1 MKTALIN
8 CTLIDATGS
17 APLDDAAVMVEG
29 NRIAAVGRQ
38 SNLFPGGEIPAET
51 TVIDMNGNA
60 VLPGLMNLHVH
71 LSLVYPVGSR
81 PPGWEF
87 TLPFRVA
94 RAEREALEAGVTFI
108 RTCGELGHYDLAL
121 KKAIEEGLAV
131 GPRLFCGGR
140 GITPTG
146 GHGSD
151 SDWYVE
157 ADGPHDFRRRARQE
171 LKAGVDHVKLMVT
184 MGLSEGESL
193 RGMPRI
199 TLEEACAVTESAH
212 QVGKRVAAHV
222 GGPEGAKLAVRA
234 GVDCLDHCYTLDE
247 EAIEM
252 MAEAGSYLVP
262 TLSVTGA
269 LDFFRE
275 LGMPEP
281 GVQRIAELGERHRAW
296 FARAVR
302 AGVTPAAGTD
312 MLPTDKPAAAD
323 IPIASVREVEL
334 MVEAGLSEMEA
345 LLAAT
350 RNAAEV
356 CQVSD
361 SLGTLEVGKLAD
373 MIAVDGNPVE
383 EIRHLRNINFVM
395 KDGEV
400 IRNSSAT

>member
-1 MKTALIN
+1 METILTN
-8 CTLIDATGS
+8 CTLIDATGN
-17 APLDDAAVMVEG
+17 APIADAAVRIQD
-29 NRIAAVGRQ
+29 NTIAAAGPRVQ
-38 SNLFPGGEIPAET
+38 VFPGDGESSDV
-51 TVIDMNGNA
+51 TVLDMRGRT

-94 RAEREALEAGVTFI
+94 KMAREALESGTTFI

-121 KKAIEEGLAV
+121 KRAIEEGLAV

-157 ADGPHDFRRRARQE
+157 ADGPDDFRRKARHE

-184 MGLSEGESL
+184 MGLAEGDEL
-193 RGMPRI
+193 RGAPRI
-199 TLEEACAVTESAH
+199 TLDEAQAVVESAH
-212 QVGKRVAAHV
+212 QTGKRVAAHV

-234 GVDCLDHCYTLDE
+234 GVDCLEHCYTLDE
-247 EAIEM
+247 EAVEM
-252 MAEAGSYLVP
+252 MASAGSYLVP
-262 TLSVTGA
+262 TLSVTAA

-281 GVQRIAELGERHRAW
+281 AVQRIADLGVRHRDW

-302 AGVTPAAGTD
+302 AGVTPASGTD
-312 MLPTDKPAAAD
+312 MLPTDRPD
-323 IPIASVREVEL
+323 IEGFPIASVREVEL
-334 MVEAGLSEMEA
+334 MVEAGLDEMDA
-345 LLAAT
+345 LQAAT
-350 RNAAEV
+350 KNAAEV
-356 CQVSD
+356 CQVGD
-361 SLGTLEVGKLAD
+361 RLGTVEAGKLAD
-373 MIAVDGNPVE
+373 LIAVAGNPAE
-383 EIRHLRNINFVM
+383 TISDLRNIEFVM
-395 KDGEV
+395 KDGDV
-400 IRNSSAT
+400 IRNSIAE